1 MSNRG
6 LTMLAALNEGRGQP
20 PQMIRTLKL
29 DIWAGRM
36 DSFGEGFLNVH
47 WDVDPAYANPDGSI
61 YGGWIAA
68 MADNLLYLVSTTV
81 MKEAEDASTS
91 DLQLIFMRPVKEGRI
106 RIETRVTERSR
117 STILCDC
124 SFFLP
129 DGRLAARATAQQS
142 VYERKM
148 LPPA

>member
-1 MSNRG
+1 MTNRG
-6 LTMLAALNEGRGQP
+6 LAMLAALNEGRGQP

-47 WDVDPAYANPDGSI
+47 WDTDPAYANPDGSI

-68 MADNLLYLVSTTV
+68 MADNLLYLVATTV
-81 MKEAEDASTS
+81 MKDAESASTS
-91 DLQLIFMRPVKEGRI
+91 DLQLIFMRPIKQGRI
-106 RIETRVTERSR
+106 RIEAKVVERSR
-117 STILCDC
+117 SAILCDC

-129 DGRLAARATAQQS
+129 DGRLAARATAQQA
-142 VYERKM
+142 VFERKD
-148 LPPA
+148 

>member
-1 MSNRG
+1 
-6 LTMLAALNEGRGQP
+6 MLAALNEGRGQP

-47 WDVDPAYANPDGSI
+47 WDVDPLYANPDGSI

-68 MADNLLYLVSTTV
+68 MADNLLYLVATTV
-81 MKEAEDASTS
+81 FKEVENASTS
-91 DLQLIFMRPVKEGRI
+91 DLQRFFMRPIKQGRI
-106 RIETRVTERSR
+106 RIEARVIERSR
-117 STILCDC
+117 SAILCDC

-129 DGRLAARATAQQS
+129 DGKLAARATAQQS
-142 VYERKM
+142 VVEMKS
-148 LPPA
+148 

>member
-6 LTMLAALNEGRGQP
+6 LAMLAALNEGRGQP

-47 WDVDPAYANPDGSI
+47 WDVDPLYANPDGSI

-68 MADNLLYLVSTTV
+68 MADNLLYLASTTV
-81 MKEAEDASTS
+81 MKDGEEASTS
-91 DLQLIFMRPVKEGRI
+91 DLQLIFMRPIKEGRI
-106 RIETRVTERSR
+106 RIEARVAERSR

-124 SFFLP
+124 MFYLP

-142 VYERKM
+142 VYERKV
-148 LPPA
+148 PG